1 MRVHAGHILT
11 QLFDMGSFHDDL
23 PLQVFNEFLLL
34 CNSFLK
40 TTFFVPQLQ
49 YLFFAL
55 VVNRQNFTLKLFNVL
70 VLLGKSLLQ
79 STIFVPQLEYLF
91 FALLVNR
98 QNLHLYSV
106 DIHTQLLTQALVQL
120 LYAVVAYCK

>member
-1 MRVHAGHILT
+1 MQVHAGRGNILT
-11 QLFDMGSFHDDL
+11 QLFDMGSFLDDL
-23 PLQVFNEFLLL
+23 PLQVFNKFLLL

-55 VVNRQNFTLKLFNVL
+55 V
-70 VLLGKSLLQ
+70 
-79 STIFVPQLEYLF
+79 
-91 FALLVNR
+91 VNR